1 MRDENSIS
9 RPFLAA
15 THKAEIRFQCSFIHT
30 VLHSVNTWMFC
41 FTFSVTVQIE
51 ELLCE
56 SICAFALSCFIYIYL
71 FNLLFFSSFT
81 YFNHPMALKKTLVFS
96 VSSLQRQRNH
106 HHHLSLKIED
116 FWIRFKDSAFPYLA
130 SKTIVKIFLK
140 LVHRNVEID
149 IYISANSV
157 SRVNEIL
164 VEKIRRSHS
173 FLFPIK
179 VFLFACGHFYL
190 KPLFSLIIGHSSS
203 VR

>member
-56 SICAFALSCFIYIYL
+56 SICAFALSCFIFIYL
-71 FNLLFFSSFT
+71 FNLLFSLHLFISTILWHSKRPLF
-81 YFNHPMALKKTLVFS
+81 FS
-96 VSSLQRQRNH
+96 VSSLHRQRNH

-130 SKTIVKIFLK
+130 SETIVKIFLK

-164 VEKIRRSHS
+164 VEKIRRNHS

-179 VFLFACGHFYL
+179 VFLFACDHFYL